1 MDTIDRDLP
10 QPRYRFPSFSIGAWA
25 LEVNLTKANHL
36 AASLEDEQLIERLT
50 HSPLTS
56 R

>member
-1 MDTIDRDLP
+1 MDTIDHDLP
-10 QPRYRFPSFSIGAWA
+10 QPRYCCPSFSVGALA
-25 LEVNLTKANHL
+25 LEVNLTKANQL

-50 HSPLTS
+50 HSSLTS